1 MKKQKAEVNS
11 SIYASKYYT
20 NAFEGKLDNFIKSFK
35 SDQMGN
41 RFEEVFRRADLKE
54 GESV

>member
-20 NAFEGKLDNFIKSFK
+20 NAFEGKLDNFVKSLK

-41 RFEEVFRRADLKE
+41 RFEEVFHRQYRPFE
-54 GESV
+54 